1 MGAFWWGCP
10 VSQRSILFWMPQ
22 TASLKLCERHAS
34 KTSMSDP
41 GPAAVRTHG
50 AAIPAGTDGLVRHF
64 SKPSPSFSL
73 APGSGLCAAASL
85 LRHRRA
91 GFALSRSTLRDCWR
105 RARWGGARW
114 GRARG
119 AVVAVWNHAP
129 ARPDAPCAL
138 PLPLHF
144 LCQSAHDP
152 AACLQG
158 YFSAGTTAPRCAR
171 PLGWPAQQVRR
182 PPLPQRTLSGRR
194 SRRQSRSPKRIRAQG
209 RRAAEP
215 PSAERV
221 CAATAITAAASETA
235 ASEHARRLRA
245 RAPPPTPL
253 PPSPPPPI
261 LQSRSRPFPPAPRR
275 SPFCVVALVRAAGG
289 AFCSAERAASEPSA
303 PPPSQPVP
311 PAPVASLCAVAQS
324 AVMRLGDVQRLYFH
338 F

>member
-91 GFALSRSTLRDCWR
+91 GCALRRSTVGGGLGGVEPGGAEPGARRSGCCLESCSCPSRCPVCAPFATSFSLSVGSRSCCLPAGVFFGWHNGSAVCST
-105 RARWGGARW
+105 AR
-114 GRARG
+114 
-119 AVVAVWNHAP
+119 VASAAGQATATSP
-129 ARPDAPCAL
+129 ANSERSSESSPKPIAQA
-138 PLPLHF
+138 
-144 LCQSAHDP
+144 DP
-152 AACLQG
+152 G
-158 YFSAGTTAPRCAR
+158 S
-171 PLGWPAQQVRR
+171 R
-182 PPLPQRTLSGRR
+182 PP
-194 SRRQSRSPKRIRAQG
+194 SRH
-209 RRAAEP
+209 
-215 PSAERV
+215 RV